1 MRWLAGLV
9 DLVGTG
15 WRGLRTRAAPT
26 ARGPATAVP
35 EWPRVGPVVPVVVL
49 SAVAGLL
56 AAGLVAAAVPV
67 PWLFAVLV
75 AVLVALWPAPALVV
89 GLVLVLA
96 ALQALQPLAPVQP
109 RFFALL
115 AGVHLL
121 VVLTALVRAL
131 PRGARVQ
138 LAALGRPLGR
148 YALVQ
153 VGAQLLA
160 VAVLVPASD
169 GDDGGLGGLVLPFAG
184 VAGAVVLLVVA
195 LALLRPLL
203 RRPPR

>member
-1 MRWLAGLV
+1 MRLPRWV
-9 DLVGTG
+9 
-15 WRGLRTRAAPT
+15 RAVP
-26 ARGPATAVP
+26 GPATAVP
-35 EWPRVGPVVPVVVL
+35 EWPRVGPVVPAAVL
-49 SAVAGLL
+49 SGTAGLL
-56 AAGLVAAAVPV
+56 AAGLVAASIPV
-67 PWLFAVLV
+67 PWLAVVLV
-75 AVLVALWPAPALVV
+75 AALVALWPTPALVV

-96 ALQALQPLAPVQP
+96 ALQALQPLTPVQP

-131 PRGARVQ
+131 PRRGWVQ
-138 LAALGRPLGR
+138 VAALGRPLGR

-153 VGAQLLA
+153 LGAQLLA
-160 VAVLVPASD
+160 LAVLLPSPAQ
-169 GDDGGLGGLVLPFAG
+169 GGGLGGLVVPAAG
-184 VAGAVVLLVVA
+184 VAGAVVLLVTA

>member
-1 MRWLAGLV
+1 M
-9 DLVGTG
+9 
-15 WRGLRTRAAPT
+15 
-26 ARGPATAVP
+26 P
-35 EWPRVGPVVPVVVL
+35 EWPRVGPAVPVGVL

-56 AAGLVAAAVPV
+56 AAGLVGASLPV
-67 PWLFAVLV
+67 PWLLTVVV

-121 VVLTALVRAL
+121 VVLTALVRTL

-138 LAALGRPLGR
+138 LAALGWPLGR
-148 YALVQ
+148 YGLVQ

-160 VAVLVPASD
+160 VAVLVPAS
-169 GDDGGLGGLVLPFAG
+169 GQDGGLGGVVVPFAG
-184 VAGAVVLLVVA
+184 VVGAVVLLVAA
-195 LALLRPLL
+195 LALIGPLL

>member
-1 MRWLAGLV
+1 VRPRRWV
-9 DLVGTG
+9 
-15 WRGLRTRAAPT
+15 RPAP
-26 ARGPATAVP
+26 GPATAVP
-35 EWPRVGPVVPVVVL
+35 EWPHVGPVVPVAVL
-49 SAVAGLL
+49 SGVAGLV
-56 AAGLVAAAVPV
+56 AAGLVAVSSPV
-67 PWLFAVLV
+67 PWLLALLV
-75 AVLVALWPAPALVV
+75 AALVALRPAPAIVV
-89 GLVLVLA
+89 GLVLVVA

-109 RFFALL
+109 RSFALL

-131 PRGARVQ
+131 PRRGWVQ

-153 VGAQLLA
+153 AGAQVLALA
-160 VAVLVPASD
+160 VLLPAS
-169 GDDGGLGGLVLPFAG
+169 GQGGGLAGLVVPFAG
-184 VAGAVVLLVVA
+184 AAGAAVLLVAV

>member
-1 MRWLAGLV
+1 VRWLAGLL
-9 DLVGTG
+9 DLVTAGG
-15 WRGLRTRAAPT
+15 RGLWARATPPG
-26 ARGPATAVP
+26 RGPATAVP
-35 EWPRVGPVVPVVVL
+35 EWPRVGPAVPAGVL
-49 SAVAGLL
+49 SSVAGLL
-56 AAGLVAAAVPV
+56 AAGLVAASLPV
-67 PWLFAVLV
+67 PWLLAALV
-75 AVLVALWPAPALVV
+75 GVLVALWPAPVLVV
-89 GLVLVLA
+89 GLVLVVT
-96 ALQALQPLAPVQP
+96 ALQALQPVAPVQP

-138 LAALGRPLGR
+138 VAALGRPLGR

-153 VGAQLLA
+153 AGAQLLGLL
-160 VAVLVPASD
+160 VLVVAS
-169 GDDGGLGGLVLPFAG
+169 GQDGGLGGLVVPALG
-184 VAGAVVLLVVA
+184 VVGAVVLLATA